1 VETAAEQANTST
13 TEKKE
18 EPGILAGAIADI
30 AGAIADKLADPPLV
44 RPLVIRG
51 LGEILEQHADWL
63 DSKGAVGIQADLSRE
78 NLEDA
83 DLIDAR
89 LQEALLNKTIL
100 KRADLMLADFRGASL
115 LQANLKDANLLGTVF
130 HQANLQAATL
140 EGATGLLSR
149 QLAGANLFSA
159 VLPADTSPSEGLK
172 YVRAVANKAG
182 CFLVAMLLVNA
193 LAWLRIFTTRD
204 PQLLRNGPALP
215 FFGLQADVPFVP
227 FYLFGPVVILSLYVC
242 FHLYL
247 QRLWDGAAQL
257 PAIFPDGRSLDTCLP
272 WFARWSARM
281 HSKWLKSTRSPLA
294 FLEAGIAML
303 LLYWVVPAT
312 VTLFWGRYLTLED
325 MRGTSALVLLVVA
338 SVTAAL
344 GFPRMVGKA
353 FGADSPRPANT
364 TRSSRW
370 QAMLVRSAA
379 PLAVGLVLFLLS
391 IGTIQG
397 APHDFGRTSASAS
410 PGIKTLAAEILW
422 TAGYN
427 PYAQLTE
434 AEVSM
439 KPPAWTGKDEEVAQ
453 VKGASLNRL
462 KLQYIQA
469 YGAFFAKARLW
480 QADLRNAYLSEADL
494 REANLRQA
502 EMQFVVL
509 DRAKLARASL
519 QEADL
524 RNANLN
530 RANLREANLSSA
542 VLSDATLLDATLDNA
557 SLYKV
562 DLRNALLQRASLKQ
576 ADLREANLENTNFTM
591 ANLQEA
597 YLTSTKLGHTQLK
610 QADLSLAILT
620 EADLRNSDLSGADLQ
635 GAILRGAEI
644 NGANLQGAD
653 LRGAVGVTPRQIC
666 SAVNRSQ
673 IQMDENLQREVESL
687 CGNVR

>member
-18 EPGILAGAIADI
+18 EPSILAGAIADI
-30 AGAIADKLADPPLV
+30 AGAIADKLAAPPLV

-63 DSKGAVGIQADLSRE
+63 DSNGTVGIQADLSRE

-140 EGATGLLSR
+140 EGATGLLNR

-182 CFLVAMLLVNA
+182 WFLVAMLLVNA

-204 PQLLRNGPALP
+204 PQLLRNAPALP

-312 VTLFWGRYLTLED
+312 ITLFWGRYLTLED

-353 FGADSPRPANT
+353 FGGDSPRLANT
-364 TRSSRW
+364 TKSSHWRT
-370 QAMLVRSAA
+370 MLVRSAA
-379 PLAVGLVLFLLS
+379 PLGVGLVLFLLS

-434 AEVSM
+434 ADVST
-439 KPPAWTGKDEEVAQ
+439 KPPAWSGKDEEVAQ

-597 YLTSTKLGHTQLK
+597 YLTSTKLGHAQLK

-635 GAILRGAEI
+635 GAILRGAEM

-666 SAVNRSQ
+666 SVANRSQ
-673 IQMDENLQREVESL
+673 IQLDENLQREVESL